1 MDIDG
6 TPFQVVSA
14 PFSGTPPGHPFD
26 KHLLSDL
33 LTFFCAC
40 MRNDIVKP
48 VIQGRGIGAP
58 MQFKQNVLETGDVV
72 CCLILSGHHVLLQR
86 VETFVESQGFPGDKS
101 DNSGSRMAYPARR
114 HDESYWWYGEEEQ
127 RRRDVRIVARMSKLF
142 LEKPSV

>member
-6 TPFQVVSA
+6 TAFQVVSA

-33 LTFFCAC
+33 LTFFCAGMC
-40 MRNDIVKP
+40 NDIVKL

-58 MQFKQNVLETGDVV
+58 MQFKQYILETGDVV
-72 CCLILSGHHVLLQR
+72 CCLILSGHNVLLQR
-86 VETFVESQGFPGDKS
+86 VETFVGSQGLPGNKF

-114 HDESYWWYGEEEQ
+114 DDESYRWYGEQEQ
-127 RRRDVRIVARMSKLF
+127 RCRDVKIVARMTKLI
-142 LEKPSV
+142 LDKPQV